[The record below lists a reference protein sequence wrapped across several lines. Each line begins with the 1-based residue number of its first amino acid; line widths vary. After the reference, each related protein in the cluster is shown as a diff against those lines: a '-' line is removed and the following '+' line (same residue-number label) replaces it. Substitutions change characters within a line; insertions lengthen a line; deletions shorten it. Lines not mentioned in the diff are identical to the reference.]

1 MNEIEEV
8 VTTWTLL
15 EGIDLAPVQIHICRV
30 VVARSIKGDRLV
42 ILIDVTTDNDRGAA
56 AVIVKEMI
64 VGTGIVA
71 ESGGNLVGKVT
82 DGEAVG
88 V

>member
-1 MNEIEEV
+1 
-8 VTTWTLL
+8 
-15 EGIDLAPVQIHICRV
+15 V

-56 AVIVKEMI
+56 AVIVKEMN
-64 VGTGIVA
+64 VVTGIEA

-82 DGEAVG
+82 NGEAVG